1 MKIICL
7 RENLKKN
14 LNIAEKIIGRNL
26 TLPILNN
33 FLLAT
38 DKGRLKVS
46 STNLETGINTWTAGK
61 VSDEGSVC
69 VPAKTLTNLINNLSE
84 EKISLETKK
93 TALFIKT
100 EKYKATINGFDPK
113 DFPIIPKIK
122 EDKNVFSLNA
132 AVLREA
138 LVKTAF
144 AAAVSDFRP
153 EISGVFAELTDGA
166 LTLAATDSFRLAEKI
181 IKIKDLKG
189 TEALF
194 IIPLKTIQEVVKI
207 LSDQKEGAAKIVFS
221 KNQVLF
227 ETESVQLIS
236 RLVEGSFPNYRQIIP
251 KQFKTTAELDKNETS
266 AAVKLTSVLSGK
278 LNDVK
283 FAVNPGKKQIE
294 ITAKDAELGENQ
306 SVLEGKISGEPLEI
320 VFNHNYLSDGFNNI
334 AGDKIFVGFNG
345 PTNPVLVKSPA
356 ETDYLYIVMPIKP
369 F

>member
-14 LNIAEKIIGRNL
+14 LNIAEKIIGKNL

-38 DKGRLKVS
+38 NKGRLKIS
-46 STNLETGINTWTAGK
+46 STNLETGINTWTTGK
-61 VSDEGSVC
+61 VTDEGAVC
-69 VPAKTLTNLINNLSE
+69 IPAKTLTNLINNLSE

-93 TALFIKT
+93 NTLFIKT
-100 EKYKATINGFDPK
+100 EKYKAAINGFDSK

-122 EDKNVFSLNA
+122 EDKNNFPVNA
-132 AVLREA
+132 AILREA
-138 LVKTAF
+138 LLKTAF
-144 AAAVSDFRP
+144 AASVSDFRP
-153 EISGVFAELTDGA
+153 EISGVFFSLADGA
-166 LTLAATDSFRLAEKI
+166 LVLAATDSFRLAEKTL
-181 IKIKDLKG
+181 KIKDLKG
-189 TEALF
+189 IETSF
-194 IIPLKTIQEVVKI
+194 IVPLKTIQEAVKI
-207 LSDQKEGAAKIVFS
+207 LSDQKDGAAKIVFN

-236 RLVEGSFPNYRQIIP
+236 RLVEGSFPNYQQIIP
-251 KQFKTTAELDKNETS
+251 KQFKTTAELDKNET
-266 AAVKLTSVLSGK
+266 AATVKLTSVLSGK

-283 FAVNPGKKQIE
+283 FNVNSEKKQIE
-294 ITAKDAELGENQ
+294 ITARDAELGENQ
-306 SVLEGKISGEPLEI
+306 SVLEGKISGESLEI
-320 VFNHNYLSDGFNNI
+320 IFNHNYLSDGFNNI
-334 AGDKIFVGFNG
+334 TGDKIFIGFNG